1 MLHHMHAEKFR
12 FSPAECQ
19 GVPLYVILTS
29 RDMKIITLSVV
40 VDRRSEM
47 SSYDAPVVEVSWKD
61 RSWQPTETPGL
72 TFSVLRQQ
80 DGGASIF
87 LKFEK
92 GVVGANHVHPE
103 GEELLVVSGDITVGG
118 RAAGRRR
125 LPLHPA
131 GRGS

>member
-1 MLHHMHAEKFR
+1 
-12 FSPAECQ
+12 
-19 GVPLYVILTS
+19 
-29 RDMKIITLSVV
+29 MKIITLSVV

-47 SSYDAPVVEVSWKD
+47 SSYDAPVVEVPWKD

-118 RAAGRRR
+118 RRLGAGDYLYTPPGAAHEAEAHEETVLFLN
-125 LPLHPA
+125 LPKLPVFI
-131 GRGS
+131 